1 MVVPWANAL
10 IVFARHSKTTT
21 RQAMA
26 KIARKIL
33 MSPPV
38 TLSGVVLIGVLE
50 FVALQRS
57 QVQAAVRGQLKN

>member
-1 MVVPWANAL
+1 
-10 IVFARHSKTTT
+10 
-21 RQAMA
+21 MA